1 MAFQQYDI
9 RALANLLRQPGEDS
23 DSDSDTVCGGHSY
36 GPGHVGPEKNSK
48 DGTAEKDTK
57 QSKDIWSADEIPEGS
72 EFDSLWDQRPQPEYS
87 IVYNQNVRT
96 EDIFLQMGNKTPS
109 SSSCERMVVKIQLP
123 NTMMKDIS
131 LDVKPKFL
139 DLRTPKYKL
148 GLHLPFTVKEDE
160 SQAQW
165 DGGESCL
172 SVSLKMIREF
182 DFVNF

>member
-1 MAFQQYDI
+1 MKESHSFSKNQNSVMLFSRQFKEFGNPEMAFQQYDI

-139 DLRTPKYKL
+139 DLRTPK
-148 GLHLPFTVKEDE
+148 
-160 SQAQW
+160 
-165 DGGESCL
+165 
-172 SVSLKMIREF
+172 
-182 DFVNF
+182 